1 VAAASSRVAG
11 GRGAGAASSRAAGAG
26 ASGEWRRRARDLGG
40 ERLWRRVD
48 WFNRYK
54 GGRRQD
60 LWRRPPD
67 IIFAADKG
75 VGAKIY
81 GADPLELDTS
91 ATTYENAGASM
102 RCLGANDD
110 GAEQRVYFLK

>member
-1 VAAASSRVAG
+1 
-11 GRGAGAASSRAAGAG
+11 
-26 ASGEWRRRARDLGG
+26 
-40 ERLWRRVD
+40 VD

-54 GGRRQD
+54 GGRRPD

-91 ATTYENAGASM
+91 ATTYENAGAKDGGTSM

-110 GAEQRVYFLK
+110 GAEQMVYFLK